1 MTHREITREV
11 AAQMAATL
19 LRQSALE
26 RLGIDAPTGQIEDAA
41 ARVLTRSAP
50 LRSTRVWA
58 GAMGLVTAVL
68 AMPETQSLLLA
79 LVHEYAPV
87 QWLPVL
93 SALTTAAL
101 AMLSRA
107 RDPRPTDV

>member
-1 MTHREITREV
+1 MTSREITRGV
-11 AAQMAATL
+11 AAQVAATM

-26 RLGIDAPTGQIEDAA
+26 RLGVDAPIEQIEDAA

-68 AMPETQSLLLA
+68 AMPETQSFLMAVLA
-79 LVHEYAPV
+79 SYAPV
-87 QWLPVL
+87 EWLPVL

>member
-1 MTHREITREV
+1 MINKSLNREV
-11 AAQMAATL
+11 AAQMAAAL
-19 LRQSALE
+19 LRPSALE
-26 RLGIDAPTGQIEDAA
+26 RLGVDAPSGQLEDAA

-68 AMPETQSLLLA
+68 AMPETQSLLMA
-79 LVHEYAPV
+79 LLTTYAPV

-101 AMLSRA
+101 ALLSRA